1 MNDVDV
7 NVRLQMLEM
16 HVQRLDLALR
26 AVFAV
31 HTEPKRAEAL
41 KLLNFLGISEFAQ
54 SDREVE
60 NIDAL
65 QGLDAFIK
73 VLRALH
79 DAGDHVRTALGLQ
92 ALLFLETKQGQQ
104 GALKSWIDTATHE
117 ELADDLA
124 ELVKKQKLAPK
135 PSVDQPGADARPDTG
150 EEDPKTP
157 SA

>member
-1 MNDVDV
+1 MTDIDV

-16 HVQRLDLALR
+16 HVKRLELALR
-26 AVFAV
+26 AVFAA

-41 KLLNFLGISEFAQ
+41 KLLNLLGISEFAQ
-54 SDREVE
+54 SDREEE
-60 NIDAL
+60 NAVAL

-79 DAGDHVRTALGLQ
+79 DAGDHVRAAVGLQ

-104 GALKSWIDTATHE
+104 GALQSWIGTATHE

-124 ELVKKQKLAPK
+124 ELVKKQKLGPK
-135 PSVDQPGADARPDTG
+135 SSGDQPGADARPDTG